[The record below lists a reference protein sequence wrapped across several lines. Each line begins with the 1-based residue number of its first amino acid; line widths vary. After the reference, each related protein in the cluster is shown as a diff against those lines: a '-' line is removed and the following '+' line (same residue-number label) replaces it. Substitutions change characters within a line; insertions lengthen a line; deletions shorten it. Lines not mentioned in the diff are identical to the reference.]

1 MYQKFTKKWLRC
13 ISAMWLILLASPFVM
28 GQNIEISGK
37 VTDAS
42 TGEGLPGATVVVKG
56 TTIGTVTDFDG
67 NYSIKSPAGKSLQF
81 SFVGYVSS
89 EQAINN
95 RSRIDVA
102 MAPDVEILDEV
113 VVIGYGTVKKEDA
126 TGAVAKITTKDFQ
139 QGALVAPD
147 QLMAGKVAGVS
158 ITSNS
163 GEPGAQSTVRIRG
176 GTSLNASNEPLYV
189 IDGVPIDNTPHDPG
203 GQAKGRNPLST
214 INPSDIESITVL
226 KDASSTAIYGSRGAN
241 GVVLI
246 TTKKG
251 TSGQSSLSYDTY
263 FSVANKVNDP
273 DFLSANEFLAVV
285 TDKAPNKLSLLEDA
299 NTNWYNEIFQTAY
312 GINHALSVSGGNDG
326 TTYRASVGYQSL
338 DGIIKTSN
346 AKRTNVGMNLS
357 QKLFNDQLR
366 IDANIKGAFTRD
378 RFSDGGVVGSAISMA
393 PTQPIY
399 DANSNWGGYW
409 EWAND
414 LGTKN
419 PIATLDLTQEYG
431 TVARSIGN
439 VLFDYNI
446 PFVDGLSAKLNLG
459 YDTYNGERERFQPSY
474 LRSQFSNLGE
484 IRIENA
490 HKLNKLLESYLNY
503 KRDFEKS
510 KMDFTLGYSWQRFT
524 NKYDNF
530 RGTTLSTDLLGLG
543 SAAPAQENYT
553 YLTKDANKL
562 ISVFGRL
569 NYDLHNKYL
578 FTFTVR
584 RDGSSRFG
592 PNNQW
597 GTFPSAAFAWKIMDE
612 PFMADNT
619 TFSNLKLRLG
629 YGIVGNQD
637 IANYLFSSFYS
648 YSDVGAQVQMGD
660 DFVSTVRPSGYD
672 ENIKWEQT
680 QSSNIGLDF
689 GLWRDRM
696 TGSIDLYYKKT
707 NDLLATVDVA
717 AGTNLTNRITTNVG
731 NIENKGIEFQ
741 LGGFVISRNDLSWNL
756 NFNAAYNKN
765 KITNLTLY
773 DDPDFKGI
781 LYGDI
786 SGGVG
791 NKIQIRRVDY
801 PIDAFF
807 VYEHKLDAN
816 GNPINEGTDL
826 DMYVDVNADGKI
838 NDLDKRPYKQ
848 PAPKVILGLSSL
860 FNVSN
865 FDISFALRGNFGNY
879 VYNNVASSTGYYNRV
894 ATELVP
900 NNLNRDVLTTNFTK
914 PQYFSDYYVQN
925 ASFVRMDYLTVGYT
939 IPKIGKY
946 NNLLRLYVTGQNL
959 FVITDYTGL
968 DPEIYNGIDNNL
980 YPRSRNIIF
989 GLSANF

>member
-1 MYQKFTKKWLRC
+1 M
-13 ISAMWLILLASPFVM
+13 LASPFVM